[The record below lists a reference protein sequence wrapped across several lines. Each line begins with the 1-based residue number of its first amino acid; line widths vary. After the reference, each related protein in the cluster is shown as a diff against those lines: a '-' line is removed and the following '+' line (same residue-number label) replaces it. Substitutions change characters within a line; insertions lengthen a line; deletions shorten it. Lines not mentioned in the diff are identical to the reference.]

1 VTDDEHDEEEG
12 FSNVFENHDKEPE
25 DFLAYVNRKLKASR
39 AKDLAFFD
47 SMGRDLR
54 KWDLEGR
61 DLERRKVEALET
73 LLESERDKSHT
84 DPDKLSF
91 EKGDLELYVEQRKE
105 GLAPKSLYWVE
116 RSSKALWKS
125 TNGEISQRT
134 MMSLRE
140 SVFNNYKSADSHS
153 KMLGFAAAFLH
164 FLARTK
170 IEPRYTSFTIY
181 LERSRAVKE
190 KKRVTGRIVTK
201 KDIANVL
208 AYIRNAEK
216 NGKISSRRAQ
226 NYAAFVT
233 FGAYTGQRSMATVAK
248 LTVGQFREAL
258 KLEKPV
264 LLVESSQDKIRMTHW
279 VPLHS
284 RVVEAVEPL
293 LDGRQDDELMFLYSS
308 AWMWFKRQRIPMSQF
323 DGHFQLGDMRKFFE
337 QQSDIVQLNESI
349 RAHITT
355 HGVSG
360 VVFAHYR
367 NPQKDVVYD
376 VYMSSAWRD
385 VDLTS

>member
-1 VTDDEHDEEEG
+1 MTDDGHDEDEE
-12 FSNVFENHDKEPE
+12 FPNKFENPDQEEDPLSDIALRRALLKSYLQMEDGLKAMGYKATLPPLLPKIPQGALNAQDIDSGAMKPE
-25 DFLAYVNRKLKASR
+25 DTQPTLHFFAS
-39 AKDLAFFD
+39 
-47 SMGRDLR
+47 
-54 KWDLEGR
+54 DLE
-61 DLERRKVEALET
+61 
-73 LLESERDKSHT
+73 
-84 DPDKLSF
+84 SF
-91 EKGDLELYVEQRKE
+91 TEHRKE

-116 RSSKALWKS
+116 RSSKTLWES

-134 MMSLRE
+134 MVSLRE
-140 SVFNNYKSADSHS
+140 SVLDNYKSADSHS
-153 KMLGFAAAFLH
+153 KLLGFATAFLR

-170 IEPRYTSFTIY
+170 LEPRYTSFAIY

-201 KDIANVL
+201 EDIANVL

-279 VPLHS
+279 VPIAPQ
-284 RVVEAVEPL
+284 VVKAVGPL
-293 LDGRQDDELMFLYSS
+293 LGGRQDDELMFRYSS
-308 AWMWFKRQRIPMSQF
+308 FWMWAKRQKIPMSQF
-323 DGHFQLGDMRKFFE
+323 DGHFQLGDMRKFAE
-337 QQSDIVQLNESI
+337 QYGDVIQWDQSN
-349 RAHITT
+349 RAYILT

-360 VVFAHYR
+360 VSWSHYR
-367 NPQKDVVYD
+367 NPLPENVYD
-376 VYMSSAWRD
+376 IYMKYWEN
-385 VDLTS
+385 VDFAV

>member
-12 FSNVFENHDKEPE
+12 FSNTFENPEEEPE

-73 LLESERDKSHT
+73 LLESERNKSHT

-91 EKGDLELYVEQRKE
+91 EKDDLELYVEQRKE

-140 SVFNNYKSADSHS
+140 TILNNYKSADSHS
-153 KMLGFAAAFLH
+153 KMLGFAAAFLR

-170 IEPRYTSFTIY
+170 IEPRYTSFAIY

-201 KDIANVL
+201 EDIANVL

-279 VPLHS
+279 VPIAPQ
-284 RVVEAVEPL
+284 VVKAVEPL
-293 LDGRQDDELMFLYSS
+293 LGERQDDELMFLYSS

-323 DGHFQLGDMRKFFE
+323 DGHFQLGDMRKWFE
-337 QQSDIVQLNESI
+337 QQSDAIQMNESI

-360 VVFAHYR
+360 VAFGHYR

-376 VYMSSAWRD
+376 VYMDAWRH
-385 VDLTS
+385 VDLAG